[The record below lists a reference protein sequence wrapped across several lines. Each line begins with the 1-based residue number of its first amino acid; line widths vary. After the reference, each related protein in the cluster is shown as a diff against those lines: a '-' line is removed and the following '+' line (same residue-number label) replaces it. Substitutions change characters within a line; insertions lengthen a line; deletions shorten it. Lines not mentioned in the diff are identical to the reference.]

1 MHFRP
6 FSVKIKKNIFF
17 RFRRFLKFF
26 DRFLFVDWLNIG
38 LLPPPPKTPDSPR
51 VPHCRFIL
59 KIGKK
64 SEKNRISDADLQK
77 RISDA

>member
-6 FSVKIKKNIFF
+6 FSLKKSDFF
-17 RFRRFLKFF
+17 RFRRFLRIFTDFFF
-26 DRFLFVDWLNIG
+26 DDLLNIG
-38 LLPPPPKTPDSPR
+38 LTPPPPETPDSPR

-64 SEKNRISDADLQK
+64 LGKNRISDADLQK
-77 RISDA
+77 RISDS